1 MFLVDNINEVLS
13 YKGKYPANYKKWQKR
28 CAKKIEGRDEEFI
41 NAIKFFVEEI
51 WSDEDFR
58 DWYGYS
64 LPLEKMLELTRK
76 IYETNYGHFDYSDP
90 EDEGYVSYIVD

>member
-1 MFLVDNINEVLS
+1 M
-13 YKGKYPANYKKWQKR
+13 
-28 CAKKIEGRDEEFI
+28 CKKIEGRDEEFI

-76 IYETNYGHFDYSDP
+76 IYETNYGHFDYSDT